1 VGGRAPA
8 VQRQRAGA
16 RGGRAAR
23 NSARRRIN
31 DTSSLTD
38 PTSTASPAT
47 TAYSEYGDYQSYE
60 YNDLQPA
67 VRSWPMTPVDD
78 HITPEEANLL
88 NYFAAYD
95 AMDAKPQYITYTT
108 ADINTQKAPM

>member
-1 VGGRAPA
+1 
-8 VQRQRAGA
+8 
-16 RGGRAAR
+16 
-23 NSARRRIN
+23 
-31 DTSSLTD
+31 
-38 PTSTASPAT
+38 
-47 TAYSEYGDYQSYE
+47 
-60 YNDLQPA
+60 
-67 VRSWPMTPVDD
+67 MTPVDD